1 MDNYIRVKKPWGYEE
16 IYPVGKL
23 LFIKKGKRL
32 SLQYHK
38 VKWERMYLWAGE
50 ILVTIGAITHHLL
63 PHCEPIE
70 IEPGTIH
77 RVEALEDSIII
88 ELSTG
93 ELDDIVRIS
102 DDFGRKSSE
111 NTIR

>member
-1 MDNYIRVKKPWGYEE
+1 MDNINVRVDKPWGYEE

-38 VKWERMYLWAGE
+38 VKWERMYLWVGE
-50 ILVTIGAITHHLL
+50 ILVTIDATIHHLL

-93 ELDDIVRIS
+93 ELDDVVRLS
-102 DDFGRKSSE
+102 DDYNRLINE
-111 NTIR
+111 HR